1 MCCLVHIIFIFCY
14 AEVFLFLRPPVCA
27 CVCVC
32 FFDSQCTRSVHMQNE
47 MIGPALLCAP
57 WVVPA
62 QSALTPSQYPISC
75 LTTSPSQ
82 LLQLNKQNS
91 RAGSH
96 SDGHH
101 SCAPSL
107 HTHTHMMGH
116 IHTHT
121 YNRSYTHTHRHTSTD
136 APTNTLI

>member
-1 MCCLVHIIFIFCY
+1 ASVC
-14 AEVFLFLRPPVCA
+14 VFVCVCVCVRVCVRA
-27 CVCVC
+27 CVCVCVCVC
-32 FFDSQCTRSVHMQNE
+32 FFDSQCTRSVHMQKE

-101 SCAPSL
+101 SCATSL
-107 HTHTHMMGH
+107 HTHTPTWA
-116 IHTHT
+116 HTHT
-121 YNRSYTHTHRHTSTD
+121 H
-136 APTNTLI
+136 I